1 MKSLRDVETAVT
13 DGLQKYLGCPV
24 IRSNTNTKVPP
35 YPYVSFT
42 IISLVQSVGGSWCI
56 DKDGR
61 QYKDLSQTWSLTV
74 QSNDPV
80 KVQQLALDAAGWFD
94 TEEGHTYLKENEIS
108 VQSIGNVTN
117 RDNLLSI
124 EYEYREGF
132 DVTLLLRHY
141 TKDSIYDIDGTIETI

>member
-1 MKSLRDVETAVT
+1 MKSLHDVESAVA

-24 IRSNTNTKVPP
+24 IRSNTSSKVPP

-42 IISLVQSVGGSWCI
+42 ITSIAQSVGSSWCM
-56 DKDGR
+56 DEDGR
-61 QYKDLSQTWSLTV
+61 QYKDLPQAWSITV
-74 QSNDPV
+74 QSDDPV
-80 KVQQLALDAAGWFD
+80 KVQQIALDAVEWFS
-94 TEEGHTYLKENEIS
+94 TEEGHTYLQKNEIS
-108 VQSIGNVTN
+108 VQSVGNITN

-141 TKDSIYDIDGTIETI
+141 TKDSVYDIDGTIETI